1 MTTSAAAASSRAL
14 GEAWER
20 ELERYH
26 QVLTASGKA
35 WLTKVPTPVAVMGPT
50 RTDARGRTAFPAC
63 YSARAS
69 VDFVGLLAGGNA
81 VAVEAKATRAPRWHF
96 AQQLGAPTLGKPAG
110 VEWSALERVHHMGGL
125 AVVVLDWGTHGTW
138 VCTWMALEEVHGL
151 GKSSA
156 APTER
161 CRRSG
166 HACTARCGWMLS
178 PRCYWRASDARTSQP
193 ASQAAAGGASQLH
206 RAPAE

>member
-1 MTTSAAAASSRAL
+1 MTTSASAAGSRAL

-35 WLTKVPTPVAVMGPT
+35 WLVKVPTPVAVMGPT
-50 RTDARGRTAFPAC
+50 RTVARGRTAFPAC

-138 VCTWMALEEVHGL
+138 VCTWMALKEVHGL

-156 APTER
+156 APTEMPTL
-161 CRRSG
+161 G
-166 HACTARCGWMLS
+166 ARMHGAAWL
-178 PRCYWRASDARTSQP
+178 DALTP
-193 ASQAAAGGASQLH
+193 VLLEGK
-206 RAPAE
+206 